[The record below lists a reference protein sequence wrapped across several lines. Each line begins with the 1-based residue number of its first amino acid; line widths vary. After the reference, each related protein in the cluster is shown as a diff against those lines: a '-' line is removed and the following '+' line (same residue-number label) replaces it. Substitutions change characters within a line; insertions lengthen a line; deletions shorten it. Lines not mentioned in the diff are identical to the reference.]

1 MSRADTD
8 EGGTD
13 RVRLLVERVV
23 ARVGGLRATRTLLGV
38 LEAYD
43 GAGGGL
49 TASGLAY
56 TSLIALLPG
65 LLLMVSIFGVV
76 IDDEATREQVVS
88 AIAEAVPPLEEFAR
102 AAFESVSAGAVP
114 TGIIAVLGLFWGSSR
129 FYAALDYAFARIFHD
144 VRKRNEIERTLRG
157 IVVTFLLVA
166 VPLGALILGV
176 ITAWVSEV
184 LPGQVAGV
192 ILQLT
197 TPVGSFLLFVT
208 GTMLVYRYVP
218 GEHVPWRALALPA
231 VLVGITLAGFAQLYA
246 LLAPLLTR
254 MAAVYGTFVA
264 FFAILAWLSISFNLL
279 LFGACWTRVRD
290 RGLPEPEPG
299 PADEVEAAPV
309 ETTRAE

>member
-1 MSRADTD
+1 MRPADTD
-8 EGGTD
+8 EGGSD
-13 RVRLLVERVV
+13 RVRRLVERVV

-114 TGIIAVLGLFWGSSR
+114 TGIIAVLGLLWGSSR
-129 FYAALDYAFARIFHD
+129 FYAALDYAFTRIFHD

-176 ITAWVSEV
+176 ITAWVAEV
-184 LPGQVAGV
+184 LPGPVTGV

-290 RGLPEPEPG
+290 RGLPEPEPA
-299 PADEVEAAPV
+299 PADEVEAAPAG
-309 ETTRAE
+309 TARAE

>member
-1 MSRADTD
+1 MSPADTD

-13 RVRLLVERVV
+13 RLRLLVERVV
-23 ARVGGLRATRTLLGV
+23 ARVGGMRATRTLLGV

-43 GAGGGL
+43 RAGGGL

-114 TGIIAVLGLFWGSSR
+114 TGIIAILGLLWGSSR
-129 FYAALDYAFARIFHD
+129 FYAALDYAFTRIFHD
-144 VRKRNEIERTLRG
+144 VRRRNEIERTLRG

-176 ITAWVSEV
+176 ITAWVAEV
-184 LPGQVAGV
+184 LPGQVAAL

-290 RGLPEPEPG
+290 RGLPEPEPA
-299 PADEVEAAPV
+299 PADEVETAPT

>member
-1 MSRADTD
+1 MSAAGTD
-8 EGGTD
+8 EGGAD
-13 RVRLLVERVV
+13 RLRLLVERVV
-23 ARVGGLRATRTLLGV
+23 ARVGGMRATRTLLGV

-49 TASGLAY
+49 TAAGLAY

-65 LLLMVSIFGVV
+65 LLLMVSIFGIV
-76 IDDEATREQVVS
+76 IDDEETREQLVS
-88 AIAEAVPPLEEFAR
+88 AIAEAVPPLEEFAQ

-114 TGIIAVLGLFWGSSR
+114 TGIIAVLGLLWGSSR
-129 FYAALDYAFARIFHD
+129 FYAALDYAFTRIFHD
-144 VRKRNEIERTLRG
+144 VRRRNEIQRTLRG

-166 VPLGALILGV
+166 VPLAALVLGV
-176 ITAWVSEV
+176 ITAWAAEV

-231 VLVGITLAGFAQLYA
+231 VLVGVALAGFAQLYA
-246 LLAPLLTR
+246 LLAPLLTK

-299 PADEVEAAPV
+299 PADEVEAVPA